1 MSFAALAQER
11 CGTVEYM
18 KSLQLGNFQRNS
30 VEFEQ
35 WLDDRIRKSRV
46 SGLERPQ
53 AAYQIPVVVH
63 VIHNGEAVGS
73 GKNISNA
80 QILSQISVLNKD
92 FQRLNTDASN
102 TPAEFQSL
110 AGSLSVEFVLAK
122 QDPEGLSTTGIVR
135 VQGSQA
141 SWTVNDNYKLKSLSY
156 WPAEDYLNI
165 WVCNLSDLLGYAQ
178 FPISTL
184 SGLENSSDN
193 RLTDGVVI
201 AYNAFGSEDDGSFN
215 LVAKYR
221 KGRSTTHEVGH
232 FLGLRHTWGDDE
244 GQCSGS
250 DYVSDTPNQAGSS
263 SGCPSHPQTTCT
275 NVVSM
280 FQNFLDYTDDACMNL
295 FTVGQVTRMTTVLQ
309 NSPRRKSLLTS
320 HGLSNPLPVLNDLG
334 IKEIISPLAG
344 ECNSL
349 ITPVIELRNYGSNN
363 VSSARVRL
371 ERDGTPVETKD
382 FTLNLSSLQSTT
394 ISFSPTSIASGAHS
408 LTFEVVLTNSVT
420 DGNVTNDKIQQSL
433 TIPETIAVPFVENFN
448 SLPPSWQIANPDL
461 KTTWQLVTVPNETP
475 TNQALKMNFYDYEDN
490 LGEIDLLI
498 TPLFDLTSETVALLL
513 FDVAYARFQSDNDGL
528 KVVMLSDCNTDINQ
542 GTVLYDKAGAALAT
556 SPSTTSEFIPSNN
569 TQWRSEFIDLSS
581 FKGQSNLQL
590 AFVGIN
596 DWGNNLYLDNISL
609 VTTPLNDLA
618 VKDLISPGPV
628 TCLNEITPK
637 LRIQNVG
644 TLASSFKIRSSI
656 NGQSPTV
663 QTFSGLNFTGGSS
676 REITLDPITLGDGD
690 NTIAFELIEPNG
702 LPDVHKTDNT
712 LTASI
717 VVSEATDEIP
727 LRINFEEALD
737 EPWTIINP
745 TGGMNWQE
753 VALDSTN
760 ALYFNAYENEV
771 IGDRGWFV
779 SPILDFSK
787 ATAPSVSFDLSYAF
801 RGDLIDR
808 LLVLA
813 STDCGL
819 TYGDTILNEVRSTL
833 SGGLSQD
840 APWTPTYSAWDQRTV
855 DLKSLIGETQV
866 RVAFVFTSGNGNNI
880 YLDNIEF
887 FVSEPPPLY
896 TGGVI
901 SIYPVPAK
909 LSNKDVRI
917 TFNLREKESVVIEVV
932 DPTGKILIS
941 ELWENVLNQTFPL
954 FSSNATAGVYIVR
967 VKTKAGVYTKRAIIV
982 K

>member
-1 MSFAALAQER
+1 
-11 CGTVEYM
+11 M
-18 KSLQLGNFQRNS
+18 KKLQVGNFTRNQ

-35 WLDDRIRKSRV
+35 WLDNRIRKSKV
-46 SGLERPQ
+46 SGLERQQ

-63 VIHNGEAVGS
+63 VIHNGEAIGS
-73 GKNISNA
+73 GRNISAA
-80 QILSQISVLNKD
+80 QILSQISVLNND
-92 FQRLNTDASN
+92 FQRLNTDAVN
-102 TPAEFQSL
+102 TPAEFQSV

-122 QDPEGLSTTGIVR
+122 QDPEGLATTGIRR
-135 VQGSQA
+135 VQGTQT
-141 SWTVNDNYKLKSLSY
+141 SWTVNDNYELKSLSY

-165 WVCNLSDLLGYAQ
+165 WVCNLTDLLGYAQ
-178 FPISTL
+178 FPISGL

-201 AYNAFGSEDDGSFN
+201 AYNAFGSEDEGPFN

-221 KGRSTTHEVGH
+221 KGRSTTHEIGH

-263 SGCPSHPQTTCT
+263 SGCPSHPQVTCT

-280 FQNFLDYTDDACMNL
+280 SQNFLDYTDDACMNL
-295 FTVGQVTRMTTVLQ
+295 FTIGQVGRMTTVLQ

-320 HGLSNPLPVLNDLG
+320 HGLSNPLPVSNDLG
-334 IKEIISPLAG
+334 IKEVISPLAG

-349 ITPVIELRNYGSNN
+349 ITPVIELRNYGNN
-363 VSSARVRL
+363 DVSSARVSLRR
-371 ERDGTPVETKD
+371 EGTLVETKD
-382 FTLNLSSLQSTT
+382 FTLNLSSLQSSTV
-394 ISFSPTSIASGAHS
+394 SFSPTSIASGAHS
-408 LTFEVVLTNSVT
+408 LTFEIILTNSVT
-420 DGNVTNDKIQQSL
+420 DGNPANNTVQQSL

-448 SLPPSWQIANPDL
+448 SIPPSWQITNPDL
-461 KTTWQLVTVPNETP
+461 KTTWKLVTAPNETP
-475 TNQALKMNFYDYEDN
+475 TNQALKMDFYNYEDN
-490 LGEIDLLI
+490 LGEVDLLI
-498 TPLFDLTSETVALLL
+498 TPLFDLTNETVALLL

-528 KVVMLSDCNTDINQ
+528 KVVMLSNCNSDINQ
-542 GTVLYDKAGAALAT
+542 GTVLYDEAGASLST

-581 FKGQSNLQL
+581 FAGQSNLQL

-618 VKDLISPGPV
+618 LKEVISPGPV
-628 TCLNEITPK
+628 TCLNEVTPK

-644 TLASSFKIRSSI
+644 TLASSFKIRTSV
-656 NGQSPTV
+656 NGQTSTI
-663 QTFSGLNFTGGSS
+663 QTFSGLNFKGGSS
-676 REITLDPITLGDGD
+676 LEITLNSITLVEGN
-690 NTIAFELIEPNG
+690 NTIEFELTEPNG
-702 LPDVHKTDNT
+702 LPDIHKTDNIVT
-712 LTASI
+712 TSM
-717 VVSEATDEIP
+717 VVSSATDEIP
-727 LRINFEEALD
+727 LRINFEEDLD
-737 EPWTIINP
+737 EPWTNINL

-771 IGDRGWFV
+771 IGDKGWFV

-801 RGDLIDR
+801 RAEIIDQ

-819 TYGDTILNEVRSTL
+819 NYGDTLLNEVRSTL
-833 SGGLSQD
+833 SNGRSQNT
-840 APWTPTYSAWDQRTV
+840 AWIPTSSDSSAWKKRTV
-855 DLKSLIGETQV
+855 DLKSLIGETQI
-866 RVAFVFTSGNGNNI
+866 RIAFVFISGNGNNI

-887 FVSEPPPLY
+887 FVSEPPPENI
-896 TGGVI
+896 GGVI

-909 LSNKDVRI
+909 LSNDDVRI
-917 TFNLREKESVVIEVV
+917 SFNLKEKESVEIEVI
-932 DPTGKILIS
+932 DPTGKILTS
-941 ELWENVLNQTFPL
+941 QRWENVLNQTLPL
-954 FSSNATAGVYIVR
+954 FTSYATAGVYIVR
-967 VKTKAGVYTKRAIIV
+967 VKTKTGVYTKRAVIV